1 MPLFLNRLTSRCK
14 GRPRTGAATCVGWHA
29 SGVPL
34 ARRAK
39 APALR
44 AHAKDAHHIARFA
57 VGVRFRRVR
66 FLRAL
71 PALGGDGARAHGAGI
86 GDQQA
91 RGVQFQRIDA
101 RLVQQPRGA
110 ARLPEDRRAATPAFH
125 IEQFRIIAAPGSG
138 HGKGGKG
145 RRTPEAAPG
154 PELPAQQTPARQ
166 RGAPGAA
173 PEERRLAL
181 GRPDRYVPSMP
192 EISRHIRL
200 LSSALRNQIAAG
212 EVVERPASVLKEL
225 VENSLDAGASAV
237 DVRLDNG
244 GQSLIRVQDDGCGI
258 AAAELELAIT
268 RHATSKITALEDL
281 ERVRS
286 YGFRGEALPSI
297 ASVSRLRLVSAPAGA
312 EVAHALEVE
321 HGRVT
326 ASSPAALHRGT
337 LVEVRDLFANV
348 PARLKFLKSPAT
360 EFRRAQDWLSRLALA
375 RTSAAFTLSAG
386 EREVLRFLP
395 GQDLRGRLGVVWPG
409 GIVRELLPFDAERH
423 GIRCHGLAAPA
434 GMRQQRADRVLL
446 YVNGRAVTDKRLFAA
461 VREAYKGRLI
471 SREYPLA
478 ALFLEL
484 PPEEVDVNV
493 HPAKS
498 EVRFRDESA
507 VFSAVLHALRG
518 ALDNAVFA
526 GAAPENPEAPGEAP
540 EDAGRAAASAEYG
553 TRRPGFWGSLDA
565 PRLLRPA
572 ADDGAGGGTVPWE
585 IVPPRTTGM
594 AEKTP
599 PLPAPPDALPRTAPP
614 LREVEA
620 AFGSAAPAPAA
631 MPPRRPAAAASGRAG
646 APAVAEGPH
655 PQGAAP
661 REPLSVGGF
670 SYLGQVADTYLVL
683 RDARGALVLVDQHA
697 AHERVLHARIAA
709 GGFSGT
715 GQLLALP
722 LELRLDAAERE
733 RLQEAR
739 PALEQLGFALECA
752 GDVLLA
758 RAMPPGL
765 SRREAGAFLREA
777 LAGMRDDLNDIFI
790 SMACKAAIKAGQRLT
805 DDEAAGLLAQWLA
818 TPGAPTCPHGRP
830 CVLRWDAADLE
841 RLFKRR

>member
-1 MPLFLNRLTSRCK
+1 
-14 GRPRTGAATCVGWHA
+14 
-29 SGVPL
+29 
-34 ARRAK
+34 
-39 APALR
+39 
-44 AHAKDAHHIARFA
+44 
-57 VGVRFRRVR
+57 
-66 FLRAL
+66 
-71 PALGGDGARAHGAGI
+71 
-86 GDQQA
+86 
-91 RGVQFQRIDA
+91 
-101 RLVQQPRGA
+101 
-110 ARLPEDRRAATPAFH
+110 
-125 IEQFRIIAAPGSG
+125 
-138 HGKGGKG
+138 
-145 RRTPEAAPG
+145 
-154 PELPAQQTPARQ
+154 
-166 RGAPGAA
+166 
-173 PEERRLAL
+173 
-181 GRPDRYVPSMP
+181 MP

-258 AAAELELAIT
+258 PAAELELAIT

-375 RTSAAFTLSAG
+375 RTGAAFTLSAG

-526 GAAPENPEAPGEAP
+526 GAALENPEAPGEAP
-540 EDAGRAAASAEYG
+540 EDAGRDAASAEYG

-572 ADDGAGGGTVPWE
+572 ADDGAADGTGPWE

-599 PLPAPPDALPRTAPP
+599 P
-614 LREVEA
+614 
-620 AFGSAAPAPAA
+620 
-631 MPPRRPAAAASGRAG
+631 RPAAAASGRAG

-661 REPLSVGGF
+661 REPLSVGDF

-683 RDARGALVLVDQHA
+683 RDAQGALVLVDQHA

-765 SRREAGAFLREA
+765 SRREAGEFLREA

>member
-1 MPLFLNRLTSRCK
+1 M
-14 GRPRTGAATCVGWHA
+14 
-29 SGVPL
+29 
-34 ARRAK
+34 
-39 APALR
+39 
-44 AHAKDAHHIARFA
+44 
-57 VGVRFRRVR
+57 
-66 FLRAL
+66 
-71 PALGGDGARAHGAGI
+71 
-86 GDQQA
+86 
-91 RGVQFQRIDA
+91 
-101 RLVQQPRGA
+101 
-110 ARLPEDRRAATPAFH
+110 
-125 IEQFRIIAAPGSG
+125 
-138 HGKGGKG
+138 
-145 RRTPEAAPG
+145 
-154 PELPAQQTPARQ
+154 
-166 RGAPGAA
+166 
-173 PEERRLAL
+173 
-181 GRPDRYVPSMP
+181 
-192 EISRHIRL
+192 
-200 LSSALRNQIAAG
+200 
-212 EVVERPASVLKEL
+212 ERPASVLKEL
-225 VENSLDAGASAV
+225 VENSLDAGARAV

-258 AAAELELAIT
+258 PAAELELAIT

-281 ERVRS
+281 EHVRS

-297 ASVSRLRLVSAPAGA
+297 ASVSRLRLVSAAAGA

-321 HGRVT
+321 HGHVT

-375 RTSAAFTLSAG
+375 RTEAAFTLSAG

-395 GQDLRGRLGVVWPG
+395 AQDLRGRLGVIWPG
-409 GIVRELLPFDAERH
+409 SLVRELLPFDAERH

-526 GAAPENPEAPGEAP
+526 GAAPEAVGETEEMA
-540 EDAGRAAASAEYG
+540 EDAGRAAGLSDR
-553 TRRPGFWGSLDA
+553 TPRRPGFWGSLDA
-565 PRLLRPA
+565 PRLLRPDESDA
-572 ADDGAGGGTVPWE
+572 AGPWE
-585 IVPPRTTGM
+585 VRRAEADGETG
-594 AEKTP
+594 AAP
-599 PLPAPPDALPRTAPP
+599 PLAAPSLPRTAAP

-620 AFGSAAPAPAA
+620 PFGAPAPVAMPARRRAVAAPGPAAPAT
-631 MPPRRPAAAASGRAG
+631 
-646 APAVAEGPH
+646 AEGPH
-655 PQGAAP
+655 PQGGAP
-661 REPLSVGGF
+661 REPLAVGGF

-683 RDARGALVLVDQHA
+683 RDAQGALVLVDQHA
-697 AHERVLHARIAA
+697 AHERVLHARIAS

-733 RLQEAR
+733 RLEEAR

-752 GDVLLA
+752 DDLLLA

-765 SRREAGAFLREA
+765 SRREAEAFLREA

>member
-1 MPLFLNRLTSRCK
+1 MPLFLSRLTSRCK
-14 GRPRTGAATCVGWHA
+14 GRFGREPAQRSGAGPPEREA

-34 ARRAK
+34 ARRAE

-44 AHAKDAHHIARFA
+44 AHAKDAHHITRLP
-57 VGVRFRRVR
+57 VGVRLRRVR
-66 FLRAL
+66 PLRVF
-71 PALGGDGARAHGAGI
+71 PAAGGAGPPAHGAGV
-86 GDQQA
+86 GDEQT

-101 RLVQQPRGA
+101 GLVQQPRGA
-110 ARLPEDRRAATPAFH
+110 ARLPEDRRAAAAAFH
-125 IEQFRIIAAPGSG
+125 IEQFRIVAPPGTGQGNGGMGGRAA
-138 HGKGGKG
+138 
-145 RRTPEAAPG
+145 EAAPG
-154 PELPAQQTPARQ
+154 PDFQAQQAPARQ

-173 PEERRLAL
+173 PAERRLAL
-181 GRPDRYVPSMP
+181 GRPDRYGHSMP

-225 VENSLDAGASAV
+225 VENSLDAGAAAV

-258 AAAELELAIT
+258 PAAELELAIT
-268 RHATSKITALEDL
+268 RHATSKIAALEDL

-297 ASVSRLRLVSAPAGA
+297 ASVSRLRLVSAAAGA

-375 RTSAAFTLSAG
+375 RTEVAVTLSAG

-395 GQDLRGRLGVVWPG
+395 GQDLRGRLGVIWPG
-409 GIVRELLPFDAERH
+409 GLVRELLPFDAERH

-478 ALFLEL
+478 ALFLEI

-518 ALDNAVFA
+518 ALDTAVFA
-526 GAAPENPEAPGEAP
+526 GALPEGAGAPGETA
-540 EDAGRAAASAEYG
+540 EDDGRAAG
-553 TRRPGFWGSLDA
+553 PPDRTPRRPGFWGSLDA
-565 PRLLRPA
+565 PRLLRP
-572 ADDGAGGGTVPWE
+572 DESDGAGPWE
-585 IVPPRTTGM
+585 VRRTEADGETG
-594 AEKTP
+594 A
-599 PLPAPPDALPRTAPP
+599 APPPAASFLPRVAAP
-614 LREVEA
+614 LRETEA
-620 AFGSAAPAPAA
+620 PFGGAAPAPDA
-631 MPPRRPAAAASGRAG
+631 MPVRRSVPAASGRAD
-646 APAVAEGPH
+646 APAAAACPR

-683 RDARGALVLVDQHA
+683 RDAQGALVLVDQHA

-733 RLQEAR
+733 RLQETR

-752 GDVLLA
+752 GDALLA

-765 SRREAGAFLREA
+765 SRREAAAFLRDA
-777 LAGMRDDLNDIFI
+777 LAGVRDDLNDIFV

>member
-1 MPLFLNRLTSRCK
+1 M
-14 GRPRTGAATCVGWHA
+14 
-29 SGVPL
+29 PL

-44 AHAKDAHHIARFA
+44 AHAKDAHHIARFP
-57 VGVRFRRVR
+57 VGVRLCRVLS
-66 FLRAL
+66 LRAFR
-71 PALGGDGARAHGAGI
+71 AAGGGNSPAHGTGV
-86 GDQQA
+86 GHKQA
-91 RGVQFQRIDA
+91 RGVQFQRVDA
-101 RLVQQPRGA
+101 RLVQKPRGA
-110 ARLPEDRRAATPAFH
+110 ARLPEDGRAAAAAFH
-125 IEQFRIIAAPGSG
+125 IEQFRIVAPSG
-138 HGKGGKG
+138 TGHARIRKGG
-145 RRTPEAAPG
+145 RTPETAPG
-154 PELPAQQTPARQ
+154 PELPAQQAPARQ

-173 PEERRLAL
+173 PEERGLAL
-181 GRPDRYVPSMP
+181 GRPGRYVRSMP
-192 EISRHIRL
+192 EISPHIRL

-225 VENSLDAGASAV
+225 VENSLDAGARAV

-258 AAAELELAIT
+258 PAAELELAIT
-268 RHATSKITALEDL
+268 RHATSKITALDDL
-281 ERVRS
+281 ERIRS

-297 ASVSRLRLVSAPAGA
+297 ASVSRLRLVSAAAGE

-348 PARLKFLKSPAT
+348 PARLKFLKSPAS

-375 RTSAAFTLSAG
+375 RAEAAFTLSAG

-395 GQDLRGRLGVVWPG
+395 GQDLRGRLGVIWPG
-409 GIVRELLPFDAERH
+409 GLVRELLPFDAERH

-478 ALFLEL
+478 VLFLEL

-526 GAAPENPEAPGEAP
+526 GAAPETPAAP
-540 EDAGRAAASAEYG
+540 EEMTEDAARAAGLPDRAP
-553 TRRPGFWGSLDA
+553 RRPGFWGSLDA

-572 ADDGAGGGTVPWE
+572 ADDNADGAPWE
-585 IVPPRTTGM
+585 AVPSRAPGTG
-594 AEKTP
+594 EKTP
-599 PLPAPPDALPRTAPP
+599 PLPTPPDSLPRAAAP
-614 LREVEA
+614 LREAVA
-620 AFGSAAPAPAA
+620 DFGTPAPTPAA
-631 MPPRRPAAAASGRAG
+631 VPTQRPAAAASGPA
-646 APAVAEGPH
+646 APVAAEGSH

-661 REPLSVGGF
+661 REPLAVGGF

-683 RDARGALVLVDQHA
+683 RDAQGALVLVDQHA

-739 PALEQLGFALECA
+739 PALEHLGFALECA

-765 SRREAGAFLREA
+765 SRREAGAFLREV

>member
-1 MPLFLNRLTSRCK
+1 M
-14 GRPRTGAATCVGWHA
+14 
-29 SGVPL
+29 
-34 ARRAK
+34 
-39 APALR
+39 
-44 AHAKDAHHIARFA
+44 
-57 VGVRFRRVR
+57 
-66 FLRAL
+66 
-71 PALGGDGARAHGAGI
+71 
-86 GDQQA
+86 
-91 RGVQFQRIDA
+91 
-101 RLVQQPRGA
+101 
-110 ARLPEDRRAATPAFH
+110 
-125 IEQFRIIAAPGSG
+125 
-138 HGKGGKG
+138 
-145 RRTPEAAPG
+145 
-154 PELPAQQTPARQ
+154 
-166 RGAPGAA
+166 
-173 PEERRLAL
+173 
-181 GRPDRYVPSMP
+181 
-192 EISRHIRL
+192 
-200 LSSALRNQIAAG
+200 
-212 EVVERPASVLKEL
+212 ERPASVLKEL

>member
-1 MPLFLNRLTSRCK
+1 M
-14 GRPRTGAATCVGWHA
+14 
-29 SGVPL
+29 
-34 ARRAK
+34 
-39 APALR
+39 
-44 AHAKDAHHIARFA
+44 
-57 VGVRFRRVR
+57 
-66 FLRAL
+66 
-71 PALGGDGARAHGAGI
+71 
-86 GDQQA
+86 
-91 RGVQFQRIDA
+91 
-101 RLVQQPRGA
+101 
-110 ARLPEDRRAATPAFH
+110 
-125 IEQFRIIAAPGSG
+125 
-138 HGKGGKG
+138 
-145 RRTPEAAPG
+145 
-154 PELPAQQTPARQ
+154 
-166 RGAPGAA
+166 
-173 PEERRLAL
+173 
-181 GRPDRYVPSMP
+181 
-192 EISRHIRL
+192 
-200 LSSALRNQIAAG
+200 
-212 EVVERPASVLKEL
+212 ERPASVLKEL
-225 VENSLDAGASAV
+225 VENSLDAGATAV

-258 AAAELELAIT
+258 PAAELELAIT
-268 RHATSKITALEDL
+268 RHATSKIAALEDL

-297 ASVSRLRLVSAPAGA
+297 ASVSRLRLVSAAAGA
-312 EVAHALEVE
+312 EAAHALEVE

-375 RTSAAFTLSAG
+375 RTEAAFTLSAG

-395 GQDLRGRLGVVWPG
+395 GQDLRGRLGVIWPG

-478 ALFLEL
+478 ALFLEIS
-484 PPEEVDVNV
+484 PEEVDVNV

-518 ALDNAVFA
+518 ALDTAVLV
-526 GAAPENPEAPGEAP
+526 GAPPEEPEARTAATEN
-540 EDAGRAAASAEYG
+540 DGRAERR
-553 TRRPGFWGSLDA
+553 TRRPGFWGELDA

-572 ADDGAGGGTVPWE
+572 ETGAAGPWE
-585 IVPPRTTGM
+585 IRRT
-594 AEKTP
+594 E
-599 PLPAPPDALPRTAPP
+599 APGETDGAPP
-614 LREVEA
+614 LAAPSPSLPRMAAPLREAEA
-620 AFGSAAPAPAA
+620 DFGSPGPGPAA
-631 MPPRRPAAAASGRAG
+631 MPAGRDAPAASGRARASAV
-646 APAVAEGPH
+646 APAAAKCPR
-655 PQGAAP
+655 PLDAAP
-661 REPLSVGGF
+661 RAPLSVGGF

-683 RDARGALVLVDQHA
+683 RDAQGALVLVDQHA

-739 PALEQLGFALECA
+739 PVLEHLGFTLECA

-765 SRREAGAFLREA
+765 SRREAEAFLREA
-777 LAGMRDDLNDIFI
+777 LAGMRDDLDDIFI
-790 SMACKAAIKAGQRLT
+790 SMACKAAIKAGTRLT

>member
-1 MPLFLNRLTSRCK
+1 M
-14 GRPRTGAATCVGWHA
+14 
-29 SGVPL
+29 
-34 ARRAK
+34 
-39 APALR
+39 
-44 AHAKDAHHIARFA
+44 
-57 VGVRFRRVR
+57 
-66 FLRAL
+66 
-71 PALGGDGARAHGAGI
+71 
-86 GDQQA
+86 
-91 RGVQFQRIDA
+91 
-101 RLVQQPRGA
+101 
-110 ARLPEDRRAATPAFH
+110 
-125 IEQFRIIAAPGSG
+125 
-138 HGKGGKG
+138 
-145 RRTPEAAPG
+145 
-154 PELPAQQTPARQ
+154 
-166 RGAPGAA
+166 
-173 PEERRLAL
+173 
-181 GRPDRYVPSMP
+181 
-192 EISRHIRL
+192 
-200 LSSALRNQIAAG
+200 
-212 EVVERPASVLKEL
+212 ERPASVLKEL
-225 VENSLDAGASAV
+225 VENSLDAGAAAV

-244 GQSLIRVQDDGCGI
+244 GQSLIRVRDDGCGI
-258 AAAELELAIT
+258 PAAELELAIT
-268 RHATSKITALEDL
+268 RHATSKIAALEDL

-375 RTSAAFTLSAG
+375 RTGASFTLSAG

-395 GQDLRGRLGVVWPG
+395 GQDLRGRLGVIWPG
-409 GIVRELLPFDAERH
+409 GLVRELLPFDAERH

-484 PPEEVDVNV
+484 PPEEMDVNV

-518 ALDNAVFA
+518 ALDGAVFA
-526 GAAPENPEAPGEAP
+526 GAFPETPAAPEETAG
-540 EDAGRAAASAEYG
+540 DDGRAAG
-553 TRRPGFWGSLDA
+553 LPDRTPRRPGFWGSLDA

-572 ADDGAGGGTVPWE
+572 GTEASGPWE
-585 IVPPRTTGM
+585 VRRTE
-594 AEKTP
+594 APEKSGETP
-599 PLPAPPDALPRTAPP
+599 PPPTSQSALPRTAAP
-614 LREVEA
+614 LREAEA
-620 AFGSAAPAPAA
+620 AFGDVPAPAPMGA
-631 MPPRRPAAAASGRAG
+631 RRPAAAAPGPAA
-646 APAVAEGPH
+646 APAAAQQPH
-655 PQGAAP
+655 PEGAAS

-683 RDARGALVLVDQHA
+683 RDAQGALVLVDQHA
-697 AHERVLHARIAA
+697 AHERVLHARIAG

-765 SRREAGAFLREA
+765 SRREAGEFLREA
-777 LAGMRDDLNDIFI
+777 LAGMRDDLDDIFI

-805 DDEAAGLLAQWLA
+805 DDEAAGLLAQWLT

-830 CVLRWDAADLE
+830 CALRWDAADLE

>member
-1 MPLFLNRLTSRCK
+1 M
-14 GRPRTGAATCVGWHA
+14 
-29 SGVPL
+29 
-34 ARRAK
+34 
-39 APALR
+39 
-44 AHAKDAHHIARFA
+44 
-57 VGVRFRRVR
+57 
-66 FLRAL
+66 
-71 PALGGDGARAHGAGI
+71 
-86 GDQQA
+86 
-91 RGVQFQRIDA
+91 
-101 RLVQQPRGA
+101 
-110 ARLPEDRRAATPAFH
+110 
-125 IEQFRIIAAPGSG
+125 
-138 HGKGGKG
+138 
-145 RRTPEAAPG
+145 
-154 PELPAQQTPARQ
+154 
-166 RGAPGAA
+166 
-173 PEERRLAL
+173 
-181 GRPDRYVPSMP
+181 
-192 EISRHIRL
+192 
-200 LSSALRNQIAAG
+200 
-212 EVVERPASVLKEL
+212 ERPASVLKEL
-225 VENSLDAGASAV
+225 VENSLDAGARAV

-258 AAAELELAIT
+258 PAAELELAIT
-268 RHATSKITALEDL
+268 RHATSKITALDDL
-281 ERVRS
+281 ERIRS

-297 ASVSRLRLVSAPAGA
+297 ASVSRLRLVSAAAGE

-337 LVEVRDLFANV
+337 LVEVRDLFASV

-375 RTSAAFTLSAG
+375 RAEAAFTLSAG

-395 GQDLRGRLGVVWPG
+395 GQDLRGRLGVIWPG

-526 GAAPENPEAPGEAP
+526 GTAPETPAAPEEMT
-540 EDAGRAAASAEYG
+540 EDAGRAAG
-553 TRRPGFWGSLDA
+553 FPDRTPRRPGFWGSLDA
-565 PRLLRPA
+565 PRLLRPDESDAAGPWEVRRTA
-572 ADDGAGGGTVPWE
+572 ADGETGA
-585 IVPPRTTGM
+585 
-594 AEKTP
+594 AP
-599 PLPAPPDALPRTAPP
+599 PLAAPSLPRTAAP
-614 LREVEA
+614 LREAGAV
-620 AFGSAAPAPAA
+620 FGAPAPMAA
-631 MPPRRPAAAASGRAG
+631 AVAAQRPAAAASGPA
-646 APAVAEGPH
+646 APAAAEGPH
-655 PQGAAP
+655 PQGGAP
-661 REPLSVGGF
+661 REPLAVGGF

-683 RDARGALVLVDQHA
+683 RDAQGALVLVDQHA

>member
-1 MPLFLNRLTSRCK
+1 M
-14 GRPRTGAATCVGWHA
+14 
-29 SGVPL
+29 
-34 ARRAK
+34 
-39 APALR
+39 
-44 AHAKDAHHIARFA
+44 
-57 VGVRFRRVR
+57 
-66 FLRAL
+66 
-71 PALGGDGARAHGAGI
+71 
-86 GDQQA
+86 
-91 RGVQFQRIDA
+91 
-101 RLVQQPRGA
+101 
-110 ARLPEDRRAATPAFH
+110 
-125 IEQFRIIAAPGSG
+125 
-138 HGKGGKG
+138 
-145 RRTPEAAPG
+145 
-154 PELPAQQTPARQ
+154 
-166 RGAPGAA
+166 
-173 PEERRLAL
+173 
-181 GRPDRYVPSMP
+181 
-192 EISRHIRL
+192 
-200 LSSALRNQIAAG
+200 SSALRNQIAAG

-258 AAAELELAIT
+258 PAAELELAIT

-321 HGRVT
+321 HGHVT

-409 GIVRELLPFDAERH
+409 GIVRALLPFDAERH

-526 GAAPENPEAPGEAP
+526 GAAPENPEVRGEAP

-565 PRLLRPA
+565 PRLLRSA
-572 ADDGAGGGTVPWE
+572 ADDDAGDGTGPWE

-599 PLPAPPDALPRTAPP
+599 PLPAPPDALPRTAAP

-631 MPPRRPAAAASGRAG
+631 MPPRRPVAAASGRAG
-646 APAVAEGPH
+646 APVVAEGPH

-765 SRREAGAFLREA
+765 SRREAGEFLREA
-777 LAGMRDDLNDIFI
+777 LAGIRDDLNDIFI

>member
-1 MPLFLNRLTSRCK
+1 
-14 GRPRTGAATCVGWHA
+14 
-29 SGVPL
+29 
-34 ARRAK
+34 
-39 APALR
+39 
-44 AHAKDAHHIARFA
+44 
-57 VGVRFRRVR
+57 
-66 FLRAL
+66 
-71 PALGGDGARAHGAGI
+71 
-86 GDQQA
+86 
-91 RGVQFQRIDA
+91 
-101 RLVQQPRGA
+101 
-110 ARLPEDRRAATPAFH
+110 
-125 IEQFRIIAAPGSG
+125 
-138 HGKGGKG
+138 
-145 RRTPEAAPG
+145 
-154 PELPAQQTPARQ
+154 
-166 RGAPGAA
+166 
-173 PEERRLAL
+173 
-181 GRPDRYVPSMP
+181 MP

-200 LSSALRNQIAAG
+200 LPSALRNQIAAG

-225 VENSLDAGASAV
+225 VENSLDAGSSAV

-244 GQSLIRVQDDGCGI
+244 GQSLIRVRDDGCGI
-258 AAAELELAIT
+258 PAAELELAIT

-281 ERVRS
+281 EHVRS

-297 ASVSRLRLVSAPAGA
+297 ASVSRLRLVSAAAGA

-326 ASSPAALHRGT
+326 ASSPAALPRGT

-375 RTSAAFTLSAG
+375 RTKSAFTLSAG

-395 GQDLRGRLGVVWPG
+395 GQDLRGRLGVIWPG
-409 GIVRELLPFDAERH
+409 SIVRELLPFDAERH

-478 ALFLEL
+478 ALFLEI

-526 GAAPENPEAPGEAP
+526 GAFPEAPEAP
-540 EDAGRAAASAEYG
+540 AAAEQDGPAAGLPDREP
-553 TRRPGFWGSLDA
+553 RRPGFWGSLDA
-565 PRLLRPA
+565 PRLLRP
-572 ADDGAGGGTVPWE
+572 DESETPGSWE
-585 IVPPRTTGM
+585 VRRTEAPENPGDTPRPVTSR
-594 AEKTP
+594 AS
-599 PLPAPPDALPRTAPP
+599 LPRAAAP
-614 LREVEA
+614 LREVA
-620 AFGSAAPAPAA
+620 APFGGADPMPADPAPAA
-631 MPPRRPAAAASGRAG
+631 MAARRPAPAASGQ
-646 APAVAEGPH
+646 AVPS
-655 PQGAAP
+655 AAP
-661 REPLSVGGF
+661 REPLAVGGF

-683 RDARGALVLVDQHA
+683 RDAQGALVLVDQHA

-777 LAGMRDDLNDIFI
+777 LAGMRDDLDDIFV